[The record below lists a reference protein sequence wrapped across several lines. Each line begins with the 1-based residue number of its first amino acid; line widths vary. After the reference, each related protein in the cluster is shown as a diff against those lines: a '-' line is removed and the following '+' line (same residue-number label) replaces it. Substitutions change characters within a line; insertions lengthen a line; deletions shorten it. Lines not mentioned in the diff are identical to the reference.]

1 MPLLILISFSKPILL
16 VIARRIVFLGL
27 VFAWLV
33 FSIDFLS
40 VIH

>member
-27 VFAWLV
+27 VFAWHI